1 MGLPARREAPEP
13 FVEHVAQLHPGDR
26 LVLYSDGL
34 IEALDDDG
42 EPFGFTRFEE
52 RPRGTRPRDG
62 AGEIRHALLSA
73 PSKRFTRNRPP
84 EDDQTLVVLSFEEAE
99 EVAGRLRRAG

>member
-1 MGLPARREAPEP
+1 VKRREP
-13 FVEHVAQLHPGDR
+13 FVEHAARLHPGDR

-42 EPFGFTRFEE
+42 EPFGFSRFEDVL
-52 RPRGTRPRDG
+52 RGAARDG

-73 PSKRFTRNRPP
+73 VKRFTRNRPP
-84 EDDQTLVVLSFEEAE
+84 EDDQTLVVLSLNGTAAAGEA
-99 EVAGRLRRAG
+99 AA